1 MYYIEVMPSEA
12 DNTYF
17 NIIIGEC
24 ETFTHEFIYGFILIF
39 SDAEFIKIIIHFM

>member
-12 DNTYF
+12 DNTYL

-24 ETFTHEFIYGFILIF
+24 ETFTHKFIYGFILIF
-39 SDAEFIKIIIHFM
+39 SDAEFINP